1 MYIVSRRFWNVCFS
15 KHGIFPKLEIVMLLS
30 HNMTQFLLEI
40 RRRQIKKLM
49 QPWRRPALLSF
60 GWYQKKYHI
69 VNDWTSLWMHHRM
82 WSLWRLQ
89 LLKRRNSM
97 MLVGIGIAEIDWK
110 YIHRTYYSMF
120 IFETNLFMI
129 RCTKHCIFLL
139 GEKSDRFMTWQESM
153 LYYRSVALFLFSYP
167 IILLSC
173 LKGFGTIT
181 GMCWNFHMYRIVYL

>member
-1 MYIVSRRFWNVCFS
+1 
-15 KHGIFPKLEIVMLLS
+15 MLLS

-40 RRRQIKKLM
+40 RRRQIRKLM
-49 QPWRRPALLSF
+49 QPWRRPALPSF

-69 VNDWTSLWMHHRM
+69 VNDWTALWMHHRM

-110 YIHRTYYSMF
+110 YIHRTYYSMY
-120 IFETNLFMI
+120 IFETNLFTI

-139 GEKSDRFMTWQESM
+139 GERSDRFDLTRIYAILQICRTIFIFISNHI
-153 LYYRSVALFLFSYP
+153 F
-167 IILLSC
+167 ILLERLRNYYWNV
-173 LKGFGTIT
+173 LKLSHVQNYVPINNICFI
-181 GMCWNFHMYRIVYL
+181 WWRQH